1 MTFITFVTSYYIC
14 AFNNVLK
21 VVDFLFA
28 DDTNIL
34 GISIQ
39 IDNTVIERVKE
50 TVFLGVILDEHL
62 SWKPHILSVSRK
74 ISKSIGI
81 IYKSS
86 FCLPK
91 TSLRS
96 LYYSLVYP
104 YLTYCVSEWGSTYQS
119 NLNRIIIL
127 QKKIIRIISKVSFD
141 AHTGVLFKEQEI
153 LKFSDIYLY
162 QIGKFMYLFKRG
174 LLPNYF
180 RDMFT
185 LASQIHSYNTRNSSL
200 FYIPHSRTNL
210 KLRLRKSFRRRMK
223 E

>member
-1 MTFITFVTSYYIC
+1 MVFRPRQRRQT
-14 AFNNVLK
+14 L
-21 VVDFLFA
+21 D
-28 DDTNIL
+28 
-34 GISIQ
+34 ISIQ
-39 IDNTVIERVKE
+39 IDNNDIESVKE

-62 SWKPHILSVSRK
+62 SWKPHILISVSRK

-81 IYKSS
+81 IKFN

-104 YLTYCVSEWGSTYQS
+104 YLTCYVSVWGSTYQS

-153 LKFSDIYLY
+153 LEFSDIYLY
-162 QIGKFMYLFKRG
+162 QIGKFMYLFKTG

-185 LASQIHSYNTRNSSL
+185 LAS
-200 FYIPHSRTNL
+200 
-210 KLRLRKSFRRRMK
+210 
-223 E
+223 